1 MKKTPLQQA
10 IEQIRTQA
18 EDYQKRGNND
28 KSAALLDSINLLQS
42 LLPYEMECIEG
53 AYNSGY
59 YKGADREEFKDDN
72 YFTSTYNN
80 PQGGG
85 VK

>member
-42 LLPYEMECIEG
+42 LLPYERECI
-53 AYNSGY
+53 
-59 YKGADREEFKDDN
+59 
-72 YFTSTYNN
+72 
-80 PQGGG
+80 
-85 VK
+85 

>member
-42 LLPYEMECIEG
+42 LLPYERECIEG
-53 AYNSGY
+53 AYKEGEAGFHYCSETPQ
-59 YKGADREEFKDDN
+59 D
-72 YFTSTYNN
+72 YFTNTYT
-80 PQGGG
+80 Q
-85 VK
+85 

>member
-1 MKKTPLQQA
+1 MSKKTAITQA
-10 IEQIRTQA
+10 IEWIEKDPKGMLHAYDKQIMT
-18 EDYQKRGNND
+18 EY
-28 KSAALLDSINLLQS
+28 LQS
-42 LLPYEMECIEG
+42 LLQYERECIEG

-85 VK
+85 GE